1 MGRLSFWSFSFL
13 YPRDSQMEGFNHPSC
28 YRGQAGEL
36 FWELNSIPKGAGY
49 YETPELAASVA
60 SRKQH

>member
-1 MGRLSFWSFSFL
+1 
-13 YPRDSQMEGFNHPSC
+13 MEGFNHPSW